1 MGLDKTKTLEDF
13 KDIPEGVEQ
22 LFRDREIKNDNSEFE
37 KSRGLLFWAG
47 IGLSVFVLILLYFV
61 SGASRVRALAIG
73 GNQYLDT
80 RYIEGLSGIT
90 LDSRYYLT
98 FPHSVRKKIEADPFV
113 EKADIRMNDGNM
125 IQIIVHEKRPLGYR
139 YDDDIA
145 YILMDDD
152 TKAELKP
159 EYMQVISRIPYIDG
173 FYEDEQTHL
182 LTVALKNI
190 DQKVIEEIAEIHQYA
205 LKYDD
210 EAIQLQMRDGTY
222 VFTSYFQTSA
232 LDQYHKMYSL
242 VANRNNCLYT
252 VEGSRQDG
260 GSMVSA
266 RECPWDEVPIEH
278 DYWMDHEGNYILNKF
293 GDRAVKHYYQDANG
307 FYFLDDSGNYIVIPI
322 NEKGE
327 DVRDP
332 DFELNYLA
340 GYYATGQLVIPQ
352 EEEVPA
358 EEAGEE
364 QPEEGNTEE
373 QQTEEGNTGE
383 QAGENGEDG

>member
-13 KDIPEGVEQ
+13 REKIPDGVEK

-37 KSRGLLFWAG
+37 KSRGILFWTG
-47 IGLSVFVLILLYFV
+47 VGLSVFLLVLLYFL
-61 SGASRVRALAIG
+61 SGASKVRAVAVG
-73 GNQYLDT
+73 GNKYLDT
-80 RYIEGLSGIT
+80 RYIESLSGIS

-98 FPHSVRKKIEADPFV
+98 FPASVRKKIEADPFI
-113 EKADIRMNDGNM
+113 EKAEVKMNDGNM
-125 IQIIVHEKRPLGYR
+125 IQIVVHEKRPLGYR
-139 YDDDIA
+139 YEDDVA

-159 EYMQVISRIPYIDG
+159 EYMPVISRIPYIEG
-173 FYEDEQTHL
+173 FQEEEQTHL

-190 DQKVIEEIAEIHQYA
+190 SQTVIEEIAEIHQYA

-210 EAIQLQMRDGTY
+210 EAIQLQMRDGMY
-222 VFTSYFQTSA
+222 VFTSYFHTEA
-232 LDQYHKMYSL
+232 LNQYHKMYSL
-242 VANRNNCLYT
+242 VANRDYCMYT
-252 VEGSRQDG
+252 VESSRQDG

-278 DYWMDHEGNYILNKF
+278 DYWMDSEGNYILNKF
-293 GDRAVKHYYQDANG
+293 GDRAVKHYYQDSYG

-332 DFELNYLA
+332 DFETNYLA
-340 GYYATGQLVIPQ
+340 GYYASGTLVIPQ
-352 EEEVPA
+352 PEEE
-358 EEAGEE
+358 E
-364 QPEEGNTEE
+364 
-373 QQTEEGNTGE
+373 QTEEETGTGE
-383 QAGENGEDG
+383 NSTEENNGTQETQETDDNG